1 MLPSRPTLRSWNPES
16 LATSAASITVRA
28 ESVAAAVR
36 GISDACQRMPE
47 TEAWSG
53 RSHGAAEAMFGRAES
68 AASKLSEYA
77 DGMAVALKNGSET
90 IGRAR
95 AALLNKADELDA
107 GPLNVTDQWVVLI
120 DPVRMS
126 AQDMAK
132 LQELADAEQAT
143 INELL
148 TAVGD
153 ADDETANAMAA
164 AGSQFGYAESG
175 ELTGPFAIP
184 GGARPQDEV
193 PNPKELPGM
202 MAQESI
208 RAADQQQNV
217 REVIESTNQYGE
229 EVTTVIKQDGSKA
242 VTTRMDPFEWA
253 SKENFYEMEEFDKD
267 GNFVART
274 SSWHDMYNDCD
285 YTSITYADLSNL
297 TISMDPTGYRTAGF
311 TPAGG
316 RSTQVPVELIDN
328 MSLVT
333 GSGISALEK
342 HIVNG
347 GSLPMLTAE
356 SVENVGK
363 ATKFGGPA
371 VEVATTVF
379 HMAMADTGKERCTAL
394 VAGIGGAGGGWAGAE
409 LGAAAGAVTG
419 PLALGAVP
427 FLAFA
432 GSMAI
437 GYGAAKMGEFIGE
450 VVCPY

>member
-1 MLPSRPTLRSWNPES
+1 MLPSRPTLRTWNPES
-16 LATSAASITVRA
+16 LEMSAASITASV
-28 ESVAAAVR
+28 ESVTAAVR
-36 GISDACQRMPE
+36 GINDACGRMPE

-53 RSHGAAEAMFGRAES
+53 RSHDAAEAMFGRAEG
-68 AASKLSEYA
+68 AASQLSEYA
-77 DGMAVALKNGSET
+77 NKVAAALKAGSET

-95 AALLNKADELDA
+95 AALLRKADELDA
-107 GPLNVTDQWVVLI
+107 GPLNVTDQWVVLV

-126 AQDMAK
+126 AEDMAE
-132 LQELADAEQAT
+132 LQELARAEQAT

-153 ADDETANAMAA
+153 ADDEAANAVAA

-175 ELTGPFAIP
+175 ELNRPFAIP
-184 GGARPQDEV
+184 GGTRPQDEV

-202 MAQESI
+202 MTQETI

-328 MSLVT
+328 ISLVT
-333 GSGISALEK
+333 GSGLSGLEK

-363 ATKFGGPA
+363 AAKFGGPA
-371 VEVATTVF
+371 LEVATTVF
-379 HMAMADTGKERCTAL
+379 DMAMADSDKERCIAL
-394 VAGIGGAGGGWAGAE
+394 VSGIGGAGGGWAGAE
-409 LGAAAGAVTG
+409 LGAAAGAATG
-419 PLALGAVP
+419 PLAVGAVP

-432 GSMAI
+432 GSMAF
-437 GYGAAKMGEFIGE
+437 GYGGARLGEYIGE
-450 VVCPY
+450 VACPY